1 MKMKSKRIIASAAL
15 TAVLSAALT
24 LPGFAVGPDYSI
36 GGVKQPDYYSS
47 TNYDEQY
54 GAQYNYGVSNAV
66 DYEIPELPYGRQSI
80 TSTGPME
87 KVILP
92 GDVFNSVVVT
102 QSPVGVQYG
111 ERDTPKIPDGFV
123 IPDIPSIPAAGYTE
137 FAEVK
142 PTAFTG
148 VSNMYLSDGSIGTLS
163 IPSLGISMKVWESET
178 NASMAK
184 GLGHYS
190 STSGW
195 DGNVGVCGHNRG
207 ARYTIGQIKDLSV
220 GAIISLNTV
229 YGERT
234 YAVTSVNTI
243 ANNDWSYLR
252 PTSDNRITLTTCLAG
267 QPALRVCVQAVEVK

>member
-1 MKMKSKRIIASAAL
+1 MKSKRITASAAL
-15 TAVLSAALT
+15 TAVLSTALA
-24 LPGFAVGPDYSI
+24 LPGFAAGPDYSI

-47 TNYDEQY
+47 TNYDGQY
-54 GAQYNYGVSNAV
+54 GAQYNYGGSNAV
-66 DYEIPELPYGRQSI
+66 DYEIPELPYGLPSN

-92 GDVFNSVVVT
+92 GGEPDPGGGT
-102 QSPVGVQYG
+102 HSPGNVQYG
-111 ERDTPKIPDGFV
+111 DEYTPKIPEDV
-123 IPDIPSIPAAGYTE
+123 IPDIPADPDPGYTE
-137 FAEVK
+137 FTEVK
-142 PTAFTG
+142 PTAFTS
-148 VSNMYLSDGSIGTLS
+148 VSNMYMSDGSIGTLS
-163 IPSLGISMKVWESET
+163 IPSLGISMRIWEGET

-207 ARYTIGQIKDLSV
+207 ARYTIGQIKDLPA
-220 GAIISLNTV
+220 GAIISLSTI

-234 YAVTSVNTI
+234 YAVTSVNRI
-243 ANNDWSYLR
+243 ANNDWSYLQ

-267 QPALRVCVQAVEVK
+267 QPALRVCVQAVEVTSS